1 MSRPPP
7 ISVAADP
14 AVPTLY
20 VDAQF
25 MSPYAMSAFVGL
37 CEKGLRFDLRSV
49 DLAANEQ
56 AGAAYA
62 ALSPTRRVPALVEGD
77 FRLCESSAICEYLED
92 CHPPPAAPAL
102 YPADPRARAQARQL
116 QAWLRSDFL
125 PIRQERST
133 EVVFIKPTDVPLSQQ
148 ARRSAE
154 KLFAG
159 LSSLLADGASHLF
172 GAWSIADTDAA
183 LMLSRLVLN
192 GDPVPDRLAAYA
204 LHQWQRPSVQRWVRQ
219 QRGG

>member
-1 MSRPPP
+1 MNRPPP
-7 ISVAADP
+7 VAVAPDP

-20 VDAQF
+20 VDARF

-37 CEKGLRFDLRSV
+37 CEKGVPFDLRSV
-49 DLAANEQ
+49 DLDGNEQ

-62 ALSPTRRVPALVEGD
+62 ALSPTRRVPTLIEGD
-77 FRLCESSAICEYLED
+77 FRLCESSAICEYLEER
-92 CHPPPAAPAL
+92 HPPPAAPAL
-102 YPADPRARAQARQL
+102 YPAGLRARAQARQL

-125 PIRQERST
+125 PIREERST
-133 EVVFIKPTDVPLSQQ
+133 EVVFVKPCEMPLSPQ

-159 LSSLLADGASHLF
+159 LSTLLADGASHLF
-172 GAWSIADTDAA
+172 GVWCIADTDAA